1 MLWPIETLLFQPQ
14 GASVQPGTTDH
25 FLLAT
30 IGSAG
35 DVFPFMELGRA
46 LQARGHRVTL
56 MTTPLLAEMV
66 AEHGLTFAPFG
77 DLEQLRGAAKDP
89 KIHGEASGPAA
100 FWDRMIAPNL
110 LALRRWVEAL
120 PEGETPVIVSHTLL
134 VPAAA
139 LARTAGRPVRIVNP
153 ILQPG
158 FIRSALTRQTFGV
171 PRLGPVTF
179 GRWMLPVVRRWLTQ
193 KGEDRIINGPI
204 LPTLNATRHEA
215 GLPPVASFFGHI
227 QEAADLY
234 MPLFPEWYAAPQAD
248 WPAPRVQG
256 DFIFYKAL
264 QSQQVSPELATFLDS
279 GPPPVVFTA
288 GTGNFQA
295 ERLYSAAIPALQRLG
310 QRAVFLT
317 HVRHQLPDPLPEG
330 MLWQPYAPFDQ
341 ILPRA
346 AALVQHGGIGTTA
359 EALRAGVPQLATPFG
374 YDQYDNARHI
384 RELGAGRSVPFQHLT
399 EAKFEAALADL
410 LKPAALKAAKA
421 TAARFKA
428 GPDAAEIADR
438 LLSALAQMPA

>member
-1 MLWPIETLLFQPQ
+1 MQ
-14 GASVQPGTTDH
+14 SGTSDH

-66 AEHGLTFAPFG
+66 AEHGLAFASFG
-77 DLEQLRGAAKDP
+77 DLDQLRGAAKDP
-89 KIHGEASGPAA
+89 KIHGEASGPGA
-100 FWDRMIAPNL
+100 FLQRLVAPNL
-110 LALRRWVEAL
+110 HAIRQFVEAL
-120 PEGETPVIVSHTLL
+120 PADQTPIILSHTLL
-134 VPAAA
+134 VPVAA
-139 LARTAGRPVRIVNP
+139 LARAAGRPVRIVNP

-179 GRWMLPVVRRWLTQ
+179 GRWMLPSVRRWLTQ
-193 KGEDRIINGPI
+193 KGEDKAINGPF
-204 LPTLNATRHEA
+204 LPALNAARHDA
-215 GLPPVASFFGHI
+215 GLPPVRSYFGHI
-227 QEAADLY
+227 QEAADHY
-234 MPLFPEWYAAPQAD
+234 MPLFPSWYAEAQAD

-264 QSQQVSPELATFLDS
+264 QSQQISPDLEAFLQAGS
-279 GPPPVVFTA
+279 PPVVFTA

-295 ERLYSAAIPALQRLG
+295 GRLYSTVIPVLERLG
-310 QRAVFLT
+310 LRAVFLT
-317 HVRHQLPDPLPEG
+317 HARHQLPENLPSG
-330 MLWQPYAPFDQ
+330 MLWQPYAPFDK

-346 AALVQHGGIGTTA
+346 AVLVQHGGIGTTA

-374 YDQYDNARHI
+374 YDQYDNARRI
-384 RELGAGRSVPFQHLT
+384 GELGAGRSIPFQHLT
-399 EAKFEAALADL
+399 EAKFETAIRALCTPEAQS
-410 LKPAALKAAKA
+410 AAKA
-421 TAARFKA
+421 TATRFA
-428 GPDAAEIADR
+428 SGPGVDEIVDR
-438 LLSALAQMPA
+438 LLSALAEAT